1 MSKICNDKI
10 NDAITRKVHQAARV
24 GSFDLEDLLNRL
36 NTDERKTVLLMKTQE
51 GNEITTLLI
60 IAARNG
66 RLNSVK
72 TLLSYKTD
80 IEAQGTSRVG
90 HDSIVLNLSRVT
102 QLYGP
107 LLSSP

>member
-1 MSKICNDKI
+1 M
-10 NDAITRKVHQAARV
+10 

-60 IAARNG
+60 IAACNAH
-66 RLNSVK
+66 LNSVK

-80 IEAQGTSRVG
+80 IEAQGTSRFG